1 MIENGHYIL
10 EIPLALAEQYSEW
23 TEAVAFRF
31 VKHDDGSVE
40 FQVSNDLELVTRP
53 DGAQ

>member
-1 MIENGHYIL
+1 MTGFYVL
-10 EIPLALAEQYSEW
+10 ELPASVVDQYGDW

-53 DGAQ
+53 DGDGNV